1 VSLYLAR
8 FGYTP
13 EAWAALIEEPQNR
26 EEAVRPIFEKAG
38 CVLHGLWYA
47 FGEDDGFVLY
57 DAPSAATAAA
67 ISLAVAS
74 SKAFRSFETTP
85 LMSVDE
91 MIEALHMAGTLGYR
105 APTAA
110 HVTA

>member
-1 VSLYLAR
+1 MSLYLAR

-13 EAWAALIEEPQNR
+13 EAWAALIDEPQNR
-26 EEAVRPIFEKAG
+26 EDAVRPVFEKAG

-47 FGEDDGFVLY
+47 FGEEDGFVLY
-57 DAPSAATAAA
+57 DAPSPSAAAA
-67 ISLAVAS
+67 IAVAVAS
-74 SKAFRSFETTP
+74 SNAFRSFQTTP

-91 MIEALHMAGTLGYR
+91 MIEALRMAGSLGYR